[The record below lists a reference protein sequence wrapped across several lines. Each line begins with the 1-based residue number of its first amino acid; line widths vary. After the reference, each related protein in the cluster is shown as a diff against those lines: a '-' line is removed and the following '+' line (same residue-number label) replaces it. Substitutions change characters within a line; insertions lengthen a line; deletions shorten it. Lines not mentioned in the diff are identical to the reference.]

1 MSKYIVTYTKR
12 THFNGNE
19 PKHIKCN
26 TLKEVKDEIFKL
38 KKESQFTI
46 SDIQIWA
53 TEEITKFINFIKEE
67 ICNTQ

>member
-26 TLKEVKDEIFKL
+26 TLKEVKDEI
-38 KKESQFTI
+38 S
-46 SDIQIWA
+46 
-53 TEEITKFINFIKEE
+53 
-67 ICNTQ
+67 

>member
-26 TLKEVKDEIFKL
+26 TLKEVKYEIFKL
-38 KKESQFTI
+38 KKNLNSLF
-46 SDIQIWA
+46 QIF
-53 TEEITKFINFIKEE
+53 KYGLPKK
-67 ICNTQ
+67 